1 MKKKSTLLTTMP
13 KWFISKFN
21 NLCKNKEYFMLRQ
34 KGYEK
39 TCAAMAVFFFLL
51 FSGPAIAATATLSS
65 GQNVDLTARQVELLK
80 DQEGIYFFK
89 YPPKRIISG
98 KLIYW
103 VFIEIPEELGG
114 GFFIGKPDKMT
125 TALDTVGAV
134 KETGTVHP
142 AIVQGKKS
150 GSWLQAEILLN
161 SGYRVDDFDWN
172 IAGDINGNNP
182 NIISELTWKNLE
194 SFQLELVGKT
204 TFQQLLM
211 LRGSL
216 AYGWIFDGEN
226 QDSDYLGDNRTFEF
240 SRSNNNSDEGNMLDA
255 SFGIGWQ
262 FTFGRRDFVLAP
274 VIGYSY
280 HEQNLTMTDGNQT
293 IPPSGPFS
301 GLDSTYETEWKGPW
315 IGLDFIFRTDEKRKI
330 KPEIETFISIEYH
343 WADYYA
349 EADWNLRTDFAHPKS
364 FEHEAD
370 GEGFIINTGVK
381 FIFSYNWLL
390 NLNLDYQNWSTDPG
404 IIRFFNADGT
414 TPIQQLNEVNWTS
427 YAIMAGIEYHF

>member
-1 MKKKSTLLTTMP
+1 
-13 KWFISKFN
+13 
-21 NLCKNKEYFMLRQ
+21 MLGL
-34 KGYEK
+34 KGCERI
-39 TCAAMAVFFFLL
+39 CAAMAIFFFLF
-51 FSGPAIAATATLSS
+51 FSAPAIAATATLSS
-65 GQNVDLTARQVELLK
+65 GQNIDLNARQVELLK

-103 VFIEIPEELGG
+103 VFIELPEELGG
-114 GFFIGKPDKMT
+114 GFLIGKPDKMT
-125 TALDTVGAV
+125 TAIDTVGAE
-134 KETGTVHP
+134 KEAGQTDP
-142 AIVQGKKS
+142 SIVRAKKA
-150 GSWLQAEILLN
+150 GSWFQTEFLLS
-161 SGYRVDDFDWN
+161 SGYRIDDLDWN

-182 NIISELTWKNLE
+182 NIISELTWKDLE
-194 SFQLELVGKT
+194 SFQLKMAGKT

-216 AYGWIFDGEN
+216 AYSWIFDGEN
-226 QDSDYLGDNRTFEF
+226 QDSDYLGNDRTLEF

-262 FTFGRRDFVLAP
+262 FTFGRSDFVMAP

-280 HEQNLTMTDGNQT
+280 HEQNLTMTDGYQT

-315 IGLDFIFRTDEKRKI
+315 IGLDFTLRTDEKSKI
-330 KPEIETFISIEYH
+330 MPEIETFISIEYH

-370 GEGFIINTGVK
+370 GQGFILNTGLK
-381 FIFSYNWLL
+381 FIFNYNWLL
-390 NLNLDYQNWSTDPG
+390 NVNLDYQNWSTDPG

-414 TPIQQLNEVNWTS
+414 TPKQRLNEVNWTS
-427 YAIMAGIEYHF
+427 CAIMAGIEYHF